1 MRPFFQSFLLVWA
14 GLSSQSQ
21 NSGACSQSDFWKC
34 LSAPFIKCIRGALLL
49 YLQECGKNNSS
60 PSKPKEFQEA
70 FLSFPQQVKWMAH
83 SFKWASWCIF
93 SLYPQDLQK
102 TQRQCL
108 QLDYHVHRWQR
119 KFKKWENSN
128 WGVAQKLH
136 NIKCRI
142 HFCSKISKHWSWSKK
157 NFTSVDS
164 WATILHI
171 LQVSTDAGMHM
182 LYLKNLDPLQSPRAQ
197 FQKHPPSLLQGSSE
211 EICVPPLWIYTH

>member
-1 MRPFFQSFLLVWA
+1 M
-14 GLSSQSQ
+14 
-21 NSGACSQSDFWKC
+21 
-34 LSAPFIKCIRGALLL
+34 
-49 YLQECGKNNSS
+49 
-60 PSKPKEFQEA
+60 
-70 FLSFPQQVKWMAH
+70 
-83 SFKWASWCIF
+83 
-93 SLYPQDLQK
+93 
-102 TQRQCL
+102 QRQCH

-182 LYLKNLDPLQSPRAQ
+182 LCLKNLDPLQSPRAQ
-197 FQKHPPSLLQGSSE
+197 FQKHPPSLLRGSSE
-211 EICVPPLWIYTH
+211 ELCVSPLWIYTHWFLMCVYGKCSRLHHASYLTCLFWQLPLYLIQLLGPSSFHWIQGSM